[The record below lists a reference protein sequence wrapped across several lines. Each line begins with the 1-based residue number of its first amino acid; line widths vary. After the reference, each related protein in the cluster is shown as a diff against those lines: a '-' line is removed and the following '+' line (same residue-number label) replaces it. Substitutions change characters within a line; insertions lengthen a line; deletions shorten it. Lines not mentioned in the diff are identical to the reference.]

1 MDVLLACTVMV
12 VAGASLLVAFT
23 FRTWSRAYQ
32 GRFYDMSGQILNY
45 EERIVTVENKLSET
59 QAMLRNLRGNI
70 EAQGNQAGRGSSHE
84 TGDI

>member
-32 GRFYDMSGQILNY
+32 GRFYDMSGQMLNY
-45 EERIVTVENKLSET
+45 EERIVAVENKISET
-59 QAMLRNLRGNI
+59 QAMLRSLRGKI
-70 EAQGNQAGRGSSHE
+70 EAQGNQTGGRSSHE
-84 TGDI
+84 TGGI